1 MVEKRCKS
9 AQMSSKCWSIILK
22 FCQNIVLQLAKS
34 DCTGFRIT
42 SDIAVTTGVVFGPQ
56 QACNTPAGGCIKM
69 YSFLAK

>member
-1 MVEKRCKS
+1 MLVYKPEI
-9 AQMSSKCWSIILK
+9 SSEYS
-22 FCQNIVLQLAKS
+22 VQLAKS